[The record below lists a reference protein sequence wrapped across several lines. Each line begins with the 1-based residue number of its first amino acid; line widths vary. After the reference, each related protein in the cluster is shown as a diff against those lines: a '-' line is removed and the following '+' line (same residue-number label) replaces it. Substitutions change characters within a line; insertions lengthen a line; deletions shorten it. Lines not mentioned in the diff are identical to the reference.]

1 MKIALLRVLAKTS
14 YQAFNRSF
22 IILRSREGLNSFNK
36 DNIANVF
43 LANQKNHEA
52 FRGVYFLITREKT
65 FSQISSSNLKV
76 SFIARVSLIIGISLF
91 FFLDIHKTSFLS
103 EKYYGKECD
112 GNCLNEVGKGVEK
125 NISLKLSSSLIQED
139 FECFFVMQTEIVHHR
154 RL

>member
-22 IILRSREGLNSFNK
+22 ITLRLGEGLNSFNK

-43 LANQKNHEA
+43 LANRKNHEA

-76 SFIARVSLIIGISLF
+76 SIIARVSLITGISLF

-103 EKYYGKECD
+103 EKYYIKEC
-112 GNCLNEVGKGVEK
+112 GNCLSEVGKGVEK
-125 NISLKLSSSLIQED
+125 NI
-139 FECFFVMQTEIVHHR
+139 FFQIIIFPYSGR
-154 RL
+154 F

>member
-103 EKYYGKECD
+103 EKYYGKEC

-125 NISLKLSSSLIQED
+125 NISLKLLSSLIQED